1 MLYPK
6 EFLQSEKWLSFQ
18 KATRRDVLPFV
29 FKDFFANGILE
40 SLPLIG
46 KYLYIP
52 KGPIIIQGRQSI
64 IDNEQFLREAIQ
76 KFTEEA
82 RKRRVKWI
90 RVEPENESLLEIL
103 RKNFSGNI
111 VKAPRDIQPRELLVM
126 DISIPEETILSQ
138 MKPKT
143 RYNIRLAEKRGVKV
157 FTTREPKYQEAFLDL
172 IEKTSD
178 RKEIHSHPRVYYEKF
193 FDVFPE
199 TLCELFI
206 AEYEGKVIA
215 GNLCIF
221 FQDRA
226 IYLHG
231 GSSDECRDVMAPYL
245 LQWKQIVY
253 AKQKGCIEYD
263 LGGVHI
269 QTIEKNSNDWSGIT
283 RFKTGFAP
291 KTTSTIFPGTYD
303 MILDPM
309 MYTWYRT
316 LRVLRN
322 IFHV

>member
-1 MLYPK
+1 MK
-6 EFLQSEKWLSFQ
+6 HRTEFLQSEEWLLFQ
-18 KATRRDVLPFV
+18 KSTKREVIPFSVQGFSASGVCEKLPW
-29 FKDFFANGILE
+29 
-40 SLPLIG
+40 IG
-46 KYLYIP
+46 EYLYVP
-52 KGPIIIQGRQSI
+52 KGPIGIS
-64 IDNEQFLREAIQ
+64 DEQLGSDYQTQENAVQ
-76 KFTEEA
+76 KFIEEA
-82 RKRRVKWI
+82 KKRKVKWI